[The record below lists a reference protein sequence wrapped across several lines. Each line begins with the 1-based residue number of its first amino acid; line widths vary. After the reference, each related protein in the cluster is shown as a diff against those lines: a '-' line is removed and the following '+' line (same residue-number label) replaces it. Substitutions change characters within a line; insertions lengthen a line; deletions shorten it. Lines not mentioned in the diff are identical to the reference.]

1 MCYNVRNKKITT
13 MKHIV
18 FAGVLIFSL
27 ALSFFPNT
35 VSAAGLVPCGR
46 SVNDPATTTDETV
59 PCTLCHIVLGADGVI
74 KWFMSIMTIIA
85 VTVIFAMG
93 VLYIVSTGDQGMME
107 TAKEGIKAALVGF
120 TVMLLAWLTVNII
133 LTVLVDKASPEKP
146 FLGLMKTNTFEFSC
160 DAKSNSLGK

>member
-1 MCYNVRNKKITT
+1 

-18 FAGVLIFSL
+18 YGAVLVFSL

-46 SVNDPATTTDETV
+46 NVNDPATANVNETD

-74 KWFMSIMTIIA
+74 KWLMKIMTIIA

-93 VLYIVSTGDQGMME
+93 VLYIISTGDQGMME
-107 TAKEGIKAALVGF
+107 KAKEGIKAALVGF
-120 TVMLLAWLTVNII
+120 TIMLLAWLIVNVI
-133 LTVLVDKASPEKP
+133 LTVLVNKTANPNNPNNP
-146 FLGLMKTNTFEFSC
+146 FPGLMKVNTFEFSC
-160 DAKSNSLGK
+160 DAKSNANVK